1 MSSNNYNKK
10 EKSLKNLLRPEVKAI
25 SPYMGEKDNFKVKID
40 LSGNESPFDL
50 PQKIKDKFKEKFD
63 EININRYPELY
74 SDSLCEKISTFLQH
88 NTGINVRSE
97 EIIAGNGSDDL
108 LDLIIRTFVDKG
120 DYVLSQAPTFSM
132 YRYFTEVN
140 GGKYVDLPFIEEI
153 FTFKSIKTK
162 IDKYNPKL
170 IFFCSPNNPT
180 GEVLDREIVLK
191 TAEYYRGPVIID
203 EAYAEFS
210 RNNFMAEVKKISNIA
225 VCRTF
230 SKAYGMAGARLGYM
244 FADRIITEEVE
255 KVLKPYNL
263 NIMTDLLGRII
274 LENNDIIKER
284 IKYIVEERD
293 RLFKNLSQFDGW
305 KVYNTEANFVYIE
318 GEKTKDFKN
327 ILNQNGVKIRSYN
340 TEPSAIRITAG
351 SSKENDVVL
360 KSFKQLKR
368 NKKISIER

>member
-1 MSSNNYNKK
+1 MNSNNYNKK
-10 EKSLKNLLRPEVKAI
+10 EKSLKSLLRPEVKAI

-50 PQKIKDKFKEKFD
+50 PQQIKDKFKEKFD
-63 EININRYPELY
+63 KLNINRYPELY
-74 SDSLCEKISTFLQH
+74 SGSLREKISTFLHH
-88 NTGINVRSE
+88 NTGINVTAE

-108 LDLIIRTFVDKG
+108 LDLIVRTFVDKG

-140 GGKYVDLPFIEEI
+140 GGKYVDLPIIEER
-153 FTFKSIKTK
+153 FTFKNIKAE

-180 GEVLDREIVLK
+180 GEFLDRKTVLK
-191 TAEYYRGPVIID
+191 TAEYFDGPVIVD

-210 RNNFMAEVKKISNIA
+210 KNNLLSEVKNFSNIA

-244 FADRIITEEVE
+244 FADRIITEEVG

-263 NIMTDLLGRII
+263 NIMTDVLGRII

-293 RLFKNLSQFDGW
+293 RLFNELSKFTGW

-340 TEPSAIRITAG
+340 TEPAAVRITVG

-360 KSFKQLKR
+360 KSFKELK
-368 NKKISIER
+368 NVD